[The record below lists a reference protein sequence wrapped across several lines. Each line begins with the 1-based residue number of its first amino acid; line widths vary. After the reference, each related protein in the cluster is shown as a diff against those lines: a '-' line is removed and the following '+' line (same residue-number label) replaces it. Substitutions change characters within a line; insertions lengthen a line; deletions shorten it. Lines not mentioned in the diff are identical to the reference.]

1 MDYQQHYYISD
12 TNMVLPLTTISLNNI
27 YNIAINILEII
38 IITSLFIFIE
48 AVKEIFKIDWNSKFT
63 TENIVFIIAIYSFI
77 TLIILDDQRNKIN
90 EQKNKIE
97 SLEKYINYLK
107 KVDRTR
113 DEDQINI
120 IQKINK
126 KMVLIDKKIKKMEKD
141 IKIFE

>member
-38 IITSLFIFIE
+38 IRTSLFILRE